1 VPSGTAL
8 VIGESLVDVRH
19 DTRVDPP
26 EVVEHPGGSP
36 LNIAVALARLGVETT
51 LATRI
56 GDDDRG
62 AALARHVADSGVE
75 LVRLAPTRPTST
87 ATAVIGADGAA
98 TYEFEL
104 AWSPDRLPDPA
115 DYAVVHVGSIGAVLA
130 PGADLVAELAAA
142 AATAGVP
149 VAFDPNVRPA
159 ITPDLDDVRR
169 RAERISDGATML
181 KLSDEDAALLYPALY
196 QSLEVEDLP
205 RRLVERHGV
214 RLVVVTGGAA
224 GLVLDDGAH
233 TVSVPAQQVTVADT
247 IGAGDTV
254 TAALL
259 AGLLERRLLEPGG
272 WPTPGPTAEATLE
285 WLGSFAVQA
294 AAATCARPGADP
306 PWRAELAISPTEP
319 STDR

>member
-1 VPSGTAL
+1 MPSGTAL

-51 LATRI
+51 LVTQV

-62 AALARHVADSGVE
+62 ATLARHVADSGVE
-75 LVRLAPTRPTST
+75 LVRLAPTRQTST

-98 TYEFEL
+98 AYEFDL
-104 AWSPDRLPDPA
+104 VWAPDQLPDAA
-115 DYAVVHVGSIGAVLA
+115 DYSLVHVGSIGAALA
-130 PGADLVAELAAA
+130 PGADRVAELVAA

-149 VAFDPNVRPA
+149 VSFDPNVRPA

-169 RAERISDGATML
+169 RAERIADGATLL
-181 KLSDEDAALLYPALY
+181 KLSDEDAVLLYPAT
-196 QSLEVEDLP
+196 QVEDLP

-214 RLVVVTGGAA
+214 RLVAVTRGAA

-272 WPTPGPTAEATLE
+272 WPTPGPAAEATLE

-294 AAATCARPGADP
+294 AAATCARPGTDP
-306 PWRAELAISPTEP
+306 PWRAELAITPAEP

>member
-1 VPSGTAL
+1 MPSSTAL

-51 LATRI
+51 LVTQV

-62 AALARHVADSGVE
+62 ATLARHVADSGVE
-75 LVRLAPTRPTST
+75 LVRLAQTRPTST

-98 TYEFEL
+98 TYEFDL

-149 VAFDPNVRPA
+149 VSFDPNVRPA
-159 ITPDLDDVRR
+159 ITPDLADVRR
-169 RAERISDGATML
+169 RAERIADGATLL
-181 KLSDEDAALLYPALY
+181 KLSDEDAAELYPSLDPWDAALA
-196 QSLEVEDLP
+196 
-205 RRLVERHGV
+205 RRLADRHGAL
-214 RLVVVTGGAA
+214 LVVVSHREFGVVVSHGGKW
-224 GLVLDDGAH
+224 VW
-233 TVSVPAQQVTVADT
+233 VPAPSVDVVDT

-254 TAALL
+254 TAAVL
-259 AGLLERRLLEPGG
+259 AGALEHGLLDRDG
-272 WPTPGPTAEATLE
+272 WPEGGEEVALLLG
-285 WLGSFAVQA
+285 WLGTLAVRTA
-294 AAATCARPGADP
+294 AITCGRAGADP
-306 PWRAELAISPTEP
+306 PWRHEIGAL
-319 STDR
+319 

>member
-1 VPSGTAL
+1 MPSGTAL

-26 EVVEHPGGSP
+26 EVAEHPGGSP

-51 LATRI
+51 LATQV

-62 AALARHVADSGVE
+62 VALARHVTAAGAN
-75 LVRLAPTRPTST
+75 LVDVGPAEPTST
-87 ATAVIGADGAA
+87 ATAVVGPDGAA
-98 TYEFEL
+98 TYEFDL
-104 AWSPDRLPDPA
+104 TWSPDRLPDPA

-130 PGADLVAELAAA
+130 PGADLVAELVAA

-149 VAFDPNVRPA
+149 VSFDPNVRPA
-159 ITPDLDDVRR
+159 ITPDVDDVRR
-169 RAERISDGATML
+169 RAERIADGATLL

-196 QSLEVEDLP
+196 QPLEIEDLP
-205 RRLVERHGV
+205 RRLAERHAV
-214 RLVVVTGGAA
+214 RLVAVTRGAA
-224 GLVLDDGAH
+224 GVVLDDGADAV
-233 TVSVPAQQVTVADT
+233 TVSAQQVAVADT

-285 WLGSFAVQA
+285 WLGALAVRA
-294 AAATCARPGADP
+294 AAITCARPGAEP
-306 PWRAELAISPTEP
+306 PWRAELAIGPAEP